1 MLKVEKLYVSFTKE
15 YYTLNDINLHLKNG
29 QKLVIV
35 GDKES
40 GRTALIRT
48 LLRLENKVKGDIFYK
63 NIPLEKVD
71 FQNDLSVGYLPAVP
85 VFMERKT
92 VQENVEYVAKL
103 RCKDKA
109 YISAKVQ
116 NALVEYGLEYVK
128 KKKMK
133 ELNYYDRIKV
143 ALARLSTRNIDL
155 LLVDDVFDKLSTI
168 EKDKTIKQIKAII
181 KGQGCASLIMTDSEG
196 VADKLGYKKKYLIY
210 GSLQDSPE
218 IID

>member
-1 MLKVEKLYVSFTKE
+1 MLSCKSLYVSFTKE
-15 YYTLNDINLHLKNG
+15 YYTINDVSIDLG
-29 QKLVIV
+29 TGEKLIII
-35 GDKES
+35 GSKES
-40 GRTALIRT
+40 GRTAL
-48 LLRLENKVKGDIFYK
+48 LRAILGLEPIAKGEVSYK
-63 NIPLEKVD
+63 GISLDKVD